1 MKQKGK
7 FSPVIL
13 LFFLFIFAV
22 PIFWVVRGKV
32 DQVDS
37 LIEYRTL
44 ASFPRF
50 PVDEIKTSVKHLL
63 QGNKREA
70 FDILNGLF
78 VERSYQNDFETA
90 TPDQIPYR
98 SEAILISNTFDR
110 QIIRLAYPFFK
121 DPAIPTGMRAGIY
134 QMQDD
139 GRLIIPPVSFGPAE
153 MAEIDLKITSY
164 KDLIAANPGVNFY
177 LLYIDVIESSEF
189 NPLNA
194 DYPDADSGRS
204 FAYFDANKPEG
215 LNVGRLAFSSYEDYK
230 KYFFRSDHHW
240 NIHGTLKGY
249 EIVYNMVVQN
259 YPDISPMHP
268 IDSVYTF
275 PDIEFLGSWART
287 AYYPIQP
294 ADKFEVA
301 LLNFPPYRVFD
312 KEGNEIDYNKHDEYF
327 AGDYLTVPF
336 TDHYIEYH
344 GSDHVDLIEYVFE
357 NGASKNLLLVGDSYI
372 NPFEPI
378 MASHYHHT
386 YSLDPR
392 RWRGIDLSLSEFRK
406 DHQVDDVIIV
416 GGPGITVYRA
426 GLTVKP

>member
-1 MKQKGK
+1 MH
-7 FSPVIL
+7 
-13 LFFLFIFAV
+13 
-22 PIFWVVRGKV
+22 
-32 DQVDS
+32 S
-37 LIEYRTL
+37 LIEYRIL
-44 ASFPRF
+44 ASFPNF
-50 PVDEIKTSVKHLL
+50 PVGELKTSVKHLL
-63 QGNKREA
+63 QGNMSEA
-70 FDILNGLF
+70 FEIMNGLF
-78 VERSYQNDFETA
+78 IERAYQNDLETA
-90 TPDQIPYR
+90 VADQVPFR
-98 SEAILISNTFDR
+98 SDAIQLSNAIDR
-110 QIIRLAYPFFK
+110 QIIRLAYTFH
-121 DPAIPTGMRAGIY
+121 DEPAIPVDVRASLY
-134 QMQDD
+134 QMRDD
-139 GRLIIPPVSFGPAE
+139 GRLIIPPVNFGPAE

-164 KDLIAANPGVNFY
+164 KDLIETNPGVNFY
-177 LLYIDVIESSEF
+177 LLYLDVIESSEF

-194 DYPDADSGRS
+194 YYPNADSGRS
-204 FAYFDANKPEG
+204 FAYFEANKPEG
-215 LNVGRLAFSSYEDYK
+215 LNVGRLAFSSYKDYK
-230 KYFFRSDHHW
+230 LYYFRSDHHW

-268 IDSVYTF
+268 IDSIYSF
-275 PDIEFLGSWART
+275 PDIEFQGSWART
-287 AYYPIQP
+287 AYIAVKP
-294 ADKFEVA
+294 ADPFEVA
-301 LLNFPPYRVFD
+301 LLKLPPYKVYD
-312 KEGNEIDYNKHDEYF
+312 KEGNQIDYNKHEEYF
-327 AGDYLTVPF
+327 AGDYLTEPF

-378 MASHYHHT
+378 IASHYHHT